1 MAGRG
6 AEHNPL
12 FVEQVPGSLRLAVW
26 VLLLAVLMVLDYRHH
41 WLLQTRAFTGKV
53 LDPIFT
59 LLELP
64 DRAGRQ
70 LSTWL
75 VEHQSLQARK
85 QQLEQDNIR
94 LRVQL
99 RQWRALLQDQ
109 QQIQTLLQPQVQASE
124 QSQVARVVAL
134 NSHPFGTRVLIN
146 RGAADGIETGM
157 AALDSQGVAGQ
168 VITVLPH
175 HAWVMLISDPD
186 HALPVQLQRT
196 GVRSIVVGRGQ
207 ADELEA
213 MNLPLSADIQHGD
226 MLETSGIGGRFPPHY
241 PVAVVT
247 HVERV
252 PGERFAHVRVRPL
265 AALDRL
271 QFLVLSRGPAPP

>member
-6 AEHNPL
+6 TDHNPL
-12 FVEQVPGSLRLAVW
+12 FMDQVPGSLRLTVW
-26 VLLLAVLMVLDYRHH
+26 VLLLVALMVLDHRHH
-41 WLLQTRAFTGKV
+41 WLLQGRALTGRV
-53 LDPIFT
+53 LDPVFS

-64 DRAGRQ
+64 DQAGRQ
-70 LSTWL
+70 LATWL
-75 VEHQSLQARK
+75 VEQQSLVARK
-85 QQLEQDNIR
+85 QQLERDNVR

-99 RQWRALLQDQ
+99 RQWQALLNDQ
-109 QQIQTLLQPQVQASE
+109 QQIQALLQPMVRASG
-124 QSQVARVVAL
+124 QLQVARVVAL

-146 RGAADGIETGM
+146 RGKAEGVETGM

-186 HALPVQLQRT
+186 HALPVQLRRT
-196 GVRSIVVGRGQ
+196 GVRSIVVGRGR

-213 MNLPLSADIQHGD
+213 MNLPLSADIQVGD

-247 HVERV
+247 HVQRV

-265 AALDRL
+265 AELDRL
-271 QFLVLSRGPAPP
+271 QFLALSWGPEPS